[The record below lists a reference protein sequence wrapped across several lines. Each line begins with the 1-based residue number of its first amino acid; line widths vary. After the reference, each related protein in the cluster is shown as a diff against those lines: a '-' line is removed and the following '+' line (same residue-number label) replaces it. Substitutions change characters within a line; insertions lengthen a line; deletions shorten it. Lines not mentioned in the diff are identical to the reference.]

1 MTSTFVGEQ
10 NRGGEREGGERE
22 SGKGGNW
29 LERGERGGTEGNR
42 EEPGRTATNWGN
54 GSGVGQKGAGG
65 GAEADRENKGRRQEQ
80 GNWHWRGGTKAGRGL
95 ARGMG
100 TSGRKEGLRGT
111 RLASWWVVW
120 GVRQMRCY
128 QM

>member
-54 GSGVGQKGAGG
+54 GVAWGKRGLEGERRLTGRTRAGDGNRGTGTG
-65 GAEADRENKGRRQEQ
+65 GAERRLAGGWQGGWGLAGGKRDREGQ
-80 GNWHWRGGTKAGRGL
+80 GWHRGGW
-95 ARGMG
+95 
-100 TSGRKEGLRGT
+100 SGG
-111 RLASWWVVW
+111 
-120 GVRQMRCY
+120 
-128 QM
+128 